1 MRVINSVCGHAPKG
15 YCYRSKHV
23 IDVQAE
29 SKPLPKRL
37 RLRQKSKLKENASL
51 NCQLDD
57 ETVNRS
63 KDELRDITT
72 SATTDPPDED
82 IPLKDEDDLS
92 EGTLSSLEAKELYDV
107 STVALKVALCDDEHV
122 TTSMRR

>member
-1 MRVINSVCGHAPKG
+1 MRVINSVCGHVPKG
-15 YCYRSKHV
+15 NCHRSKHV

-29 SKPLPKRL
+29 SKPLPKRR

-82 IPLKDEDDLS
+82 DLS
-92 EGTLSSLEAKELYDV
+92 EGALSSLEAKELYDI
-107 STVALKVALCDDEHV
+107 STVALKVTLCDDEHV